1 MRTDPIR
8 SLARSLAGL
17 TAALVL
23 ALAMPA
29 GAQEEDGGR
38 MTGIKL
44 SSDEPINI
52 ESDRLEVF
60 ENEGRA
66 VFTGNVNV
74 VQGNTTMRSAEMTV
88 FYENEGGGSEEPSSA
103 SAGPA
108 GSSDIERIEVEGGVY
123 VKSENQ
129 VATGDAGTFDMDT
142 EVLTLT
148 GDEVVL
154 SEGENVIVGCK
165 LTVQMTTGR
174 ARLDGCATAEGG
186 TGRVKMLLQPGSQD

>member
-1 MRTDPIR
+1 MRTDPTRRPR
-8 SLARSLAGL
+8 SQPLAGL
-17 TAALVL
+17 TAVLVL
-23 ALAMPA
+23 ALAIPA
-29 GAQEEDGGR
+29 AAQERGR

-66 VFTGNVNV
+66 IFTGNVNV
-74 VQGNTTMRSAEMTV
+74 VQGSTTMRSAEMTV
-88 FYENEGGGSEEPSSA
+88 YYDNEGGGEEESSA
-103 SAGPA
+103 SSAGPA
-108 GSSDIERIEVEGGVY
+108 GSSDIERIEVEGKVY

-129 VATGDAGTFDMDT
+129 VATGDAGTFDMKT

-165 LTVQMTTGR
+165 LTVQMATGM

-186 TGRVKMLLQPGSQD
+186 GRVKMLLQPGSRE